1 MALLLATSGGRR
13 TGRQGG
19 GDDGQDGRPAT
30 VRRAVAFIDEHAP
43 RDLSV
48 ADIAEAAHVSIRT
61 LQCAFRR
68 HLDTTPMNHL
78 RRVRLAHAH
87 ADLLAADPASGVTVT
102 VTAIAT
108 RWASSSPAGSP
119 PPTAPSTAGPRT
131 RPSSTAAAELR

>member
-102 VTAIAT
+102 AIAT
-108 RWASSSPAGSP
+108 RWGFLQPG
-119 PPTAPSTAGPRT
+119 RF
-131 RPSSTAAAELR
+131 AAAYRAVYGRPPHQTLLDRSR